1 MKKWKEAD
9 PEDRERDF
17 LPQKY
22 NSLREV
28 PAYPRFIRE
37 RFERCLDL
45 YLCPRQLKMRVS
57 ETHAYVHPTHISTPP
72 HTDTCAHTF
81 SILLPCALPCVVPCV
96 IPCAPPT
103 RVQVNIDDPSV
114 LLPKLPKPKD
124 LHPFPTSEAIVSDI
138 CMYVCSDTHGM
149 T

>member
-1 MKKWKEAD
+1 MRKWKEAD

-17 LPQKY
+17 LPQKF

-57 ETHAYVHPTHISTPP
+57 GTPLVRTLSLDMFTHHMHSTHTHTCTLTPP
-72 HTDTCAHTF
+72 TPHSRLHVTHTEHDHTPHTHPVC
-81 SILLPCALPCVVPCV
+81 LPF
-96 IPCAPPT
+96 
-103 RVQVNIDDPSV
+103 QVHIDDPNV

-124 LHPFPTSEAIVSDI
+124 LQPFPVSEAIVSD
-138 CMYVCSDTHGM
+138 THM
-149 T
+149 E